1 MSRGKAVF
9 IRKDLTPPS
18 TLTDMHH
25 TVERMSDDELS
36 KRWEVLAN
44 ELVAWQHPNTPEW
57 EELNAVNREI
67 KKRIFKDYPL

>member
-18 TLTDMHH
+18 TLTGIQQ
-25 TVERMSDDELS
+25 TIERMSDDELS

-44 ELVAWQHPNTPEW
+44 ELIAWQHPNTPEW

>member
-18 TLTDMHH
+18 TLTGIQQ

-36 KRWEVLAN
+36 KRWEVLTN
-44 ELVAWQHPNTPEW
+44 ELVAWQHPNTTEW